1 VAWVLLFFMAKKLP
15 QLSYEEKE
23 QPMLSFIVS
32 LVNHYEEHHGAR
44 PNLVYM
50 NETHYEYLREELP
63 GIRGHEGIVAILGVD
78 IALSDSAIHP
88 HVATAKLAAEHILV
102 S

>member
-1 VAWVLLFFMAKKLP
+1 
-15 QLSYEEKE
+15 
-23 QPMLSFIVS
+23 
-32 LVNHYEEHHGAR
+32 
-44 PNLVYM
+44 
-50 NETHYEYLREELP
+50 LREELP

>member
-1 VAWVLLFFMAKKLP
+1 
-15 QLSYEEKE
+15 
-23 QPMLSFIVS
+23 MLSFIVT
-32 LVNHYEEHHGAR
+32 LVNSYEQRHGAR

-63 GIRGHEGIVAILGVD
+63 GVRGHEDVIALLGLD
-78 IALSDSAIHP
+78 IALSDEAIRP
-88 HVATAKLAAEHILV
+88 HVATARLSAEHILV

>member
-1 VAWVLLFFMAKKLP
+1 
-15 QLSYEEKE
+15 
-23 QPMLSFIVS
+23 MLSFIVS
-32 LVNHYEEHHGAR
+32 LASNYQERHGER

-63 GIRGHEGIVAILGVD
+63 GVRDHHGVVAIIGMD
-78 IALSDSAIHP
+78 IALSDEAIHP
-88 HVATAKLAAEHILV
+88 HVATARLSAEHILV